1 VTGANFQSAVAGTP
15 TPAWKA
21 GPTLVQS
28 LHSDDSPFDGSK
40 NCPVAAYYREEAERD
55 RRNRIYRAAWEA
67 RQQRHGDLGW

>member
-1 VTGANFQSAVAGTP
+1 LTAE
-15 TPAWKA
+15 
-21 GPTLVQS
+21 
-28 LHSDDSPFDGSK
+28 K